1 MGKPPIIL
9 CGVSYIIRNDQ
20 SKGEFKMESRNFQL
34 DTEWNVIHYPEKP
47 SGFGILVLGDERN
60 FVDAE
65 SSFWVQNEGK
75 STLLKKFKEEGYT
88 IFYSNLY
95 GKNWG
100 NDKAVNLARRLYEHI
115 IRTEI
120 INGKIHIIAE
130 GMGALV
136 ALRLM
141 NEMGPKQIRT
151 CVLINPIVSLHHH
164 LELEKEHKFFYKK
177 LLKELSVSFD
187 EEMKHVETKIKQ
199 VNENALLENDLIPLK
214 VIQILSDRRAYK
226 QANLLKSLTVSWRE
240 KELPFSICYILPEK
254 RQGIGGQ
261 IVSFLKKNERF
272 L

>member
-1 MGKPPIIL
+1 MGKPPIIF
-9 CGVSYIIRNDQ
+9 CEGSYIIRNDR
-20 SKGEFKMESRNFQL
+20 SKGDIKMESRNFQL
-34 DTEWNVIHYPEKP
+34 DTEWNMIHYPEKP
-47 SGFGILVLGDERN
+47 SGFGILVIGDERN

-65 SSFWVQNEGK
+65 SSFWTQNEGK
-75 STLLKKFKEEGYT
+75 SALLKKLKDEGYT

-120 INGKIHIIAE
+120 INGKIHILAE
-130 GMGALV
+130 GMGALI

-141 NEMGPKQIRT
+141 NEMGPRQIRT

-177 LLKELSVSFD
+177 LLKELSDSFD
-187 EEMKHVETKIKQ
+187 AEMMQVEAKIMQ
-199 VNENALLENDLIPLK
+199 TNTNALLENDPIPLK

-226 QANLLKSLTVSWRE
+226 QANLLKSLTINWRE

-254 RQGIGGQ
+254 RRAIDGQ
-261 IVSFLKKNERF
+261 IVNFFKKNER
-272 L
+272 LL

>member
-9 CGVSYIIRNDQ
+9 CEVSYIIRNDHR
-20 SKGEFKMESRNFQL
+20 KGENKMESRNFQL
-34 DTEWNVIHYPEKP
+34 DTEWNMIHYPEKP
-47 SGFGILVLGDERN
+47 SGFGILVIGDERN
-60 FVDAE
+60 FVSAE
-65 SSFWVQNEGK
+65 NSFWTQNEGK
-75 STLLKKFKEEGYT
+75 SALLKQFKEEGYT

-100 NDKAVNLARRLYEHI
+100 NDKAVHLARRLYEHI

-120 INGKIHIIAE
+120 INEKIHVIAE
-130 GMGALV
+130 GMGALI

-141 NEMGPKQIRT
+141 NEMGPSQIRT
-151 CVLINPIVSLHHH
+151 CVLINPIVSLPHH

-177 LLKELSVSFD
+177 LLRELSDSYD
-187 EEMKHVETKIKQ
+187 AEMKLVEAKIKQ
-199 VNENALLENDLIPLK
+199 VSTDIIENDPIPLK

-226 QANLLKSLTVSWRE
+226 QANLLKSLTVNWRE
-240 KELPFSICYILPEK
+240 KELPFSICYIMPEK

-261 IVSFLKKNERF
+261 IVNFLKKNERF